1 MKPDDALREM
11 ELQAAEAARVERPR
25 SPVRGVRC
33 REIADADVDAIVG
46 LLCEGFPRRDRSYWS
61 GALRRLSEREPPPGL
76 PRYGCMLECAGEAVG
91 ALLLISAGVTA
102 GDRDVVRSNLSSWY
116 VRPEFRVYASMLVSR
131 VLKLPSDT
139 FVNVSPAP
147 STWPTIEAQGF
158 RRFNSDAL
166 AAFPALSRP
175 VRGVRARPIGA
186 AGADELGI
194 SAAELRLLR
203 EHQAHGCVSLCVS
216 SPEGGHPF
224 VFRRRVLERFP
235 LASGQLIYCRRPGDV
250 GRFAS
255 ALGRALLR
263 AGIFWILMPA
273 DPTVAGLVG
282 RRFDGRLPM
291 YFAGPVRPPAGDL
304 AYTEFALF
312 GI

>member
-1 MKPDDALREM
+1 M
-11 ELQAAEAARVERPR
+11 EAQTAEAVRAEPPPHR
-25 SPVRGVRC
+25 SRGLRC
-33 REIADADVDAIVG
+33 REIADADVEAIIG
-46 LLCEGFPRRDRSYWS
+46 LLCEGFRRRDRLYWT
-61 GALRRLSEREPPPGL
+61 GALRGLSVREPPPGL
-76 PRYGCMLECAGEAVG
+76 PRYGYMLECAGEAVG
-91 ALLLISAGVTA
+91 ALLLISAAVTS

-131 VLKLPSDT
+131 VLKLPSET
-139 FVNVSPAP
+139 FVNVSPAV

-158 RRFNSDAL
+158 HRFNSDAF

-175 VRGVRARPIGA
+175 VRGVRARLIGE

-203 EHQAHGCVSLCVS
+203 EHEAHGCISLCVS

-250 GRFAS
+250 SRFAS

-263 AGIFWILMPA
+263 AGIFWILMA
-273 DPTVAGLVG
+273 TDAAVAGVVG
-282 RRFDGRLPM
+282 WRFAGRLPM
-291 YFAGPVRPPAGDL
+291 YFAGPVRPRAADF
-304 AYTEFALF
+304 AYTEVALF